1 MTAQEYLNSL
11 GRQHTQLETGE
22 KLDAYTITAEQL
34 KEYGKQQWNAA
45 LEAAAEN
52 VELEYIGCMD
62 DVAIINRNSILNLKK

>member
-45 LEAAAEN
+45 LEAAATLVVMGNGLTDHYE
-52 VELEYIGCMD
+52 
-62 DVAIINRNSILNLKK
+62 ILKLKKL